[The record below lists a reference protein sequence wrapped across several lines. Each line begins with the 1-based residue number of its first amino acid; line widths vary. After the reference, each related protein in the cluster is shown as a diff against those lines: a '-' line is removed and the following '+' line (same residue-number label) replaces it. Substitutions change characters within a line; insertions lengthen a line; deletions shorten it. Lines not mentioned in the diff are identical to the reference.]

1 MAQLEN
7 GRAIAGAE
15 AMLLYVAALAIMLV
29 LDGAW
34 LGWIA
39 KDFYRSQLGALMAP
53 TVSWAPA
60 AAFYL
65 LYAAGLAFFVI
76 VPALERGDGLL
87 RVAATGA
94 AFGLVAYGTYDLTNL
109 ATLKDFPAAVAAA
122 DMAWGGFA
130 SALACAGA
138 VAAAARWASKAGA
151 A

>member
-15 AMLLYVAALAIMLV
+15 AMLLYAAALAIMLV

-53 TVSWAPA
+53 TVSWVPA

-87 RVAATGA
+87 RVAAISA